1 MQKLAFQPYS
11 LVTKS
16 SKNKRYIFDQIRK
29 KFVVLTPEEWV
40 RQHVVHY
47 LLNEKKAPKS
57 WINIEKQFT
66 ISNLKKRFDVIVFS
80 GDGSV
85 QLLVECKA

>member
-1 MQKLAFQPYS
+1 MQKLAFQPYT
-11 LVTKS
+11 LLTKS

-47 LLNEKKAPKS
+47 LLNEKKSTQVVDQRRKA
-57 WINIEKQFT
+57 IYTFRLEKK
-66 ISNLKKRFDVIVFS
+66 I
-80 GDGSV
+80 
-85 QLLVECKA
+85 